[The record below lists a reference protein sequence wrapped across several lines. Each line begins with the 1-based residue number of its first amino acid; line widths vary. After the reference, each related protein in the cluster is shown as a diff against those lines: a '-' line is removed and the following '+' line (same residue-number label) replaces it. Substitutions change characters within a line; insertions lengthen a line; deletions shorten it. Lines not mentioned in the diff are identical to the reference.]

1 MLRSLALCIVSS
13 SLALGAILAAA
24 CGGSPTPTG
33 FGLTG
38 SSEDAAAGT
47 GAGGEDAAGTVT
59 PSGGEGGL
67 ITGVSDDGGTGSTSN
82 GCSAASQL
90 VYVLSSSNEIYSFEP
105 QTKVFTKISTLQC
118 QAGSMTPNSMAVDRL
133 GNAWVNY
140 VSANAFTGTPTAGA
154 IFKVDIA
161 TGACAAT
168 NIALTS
174 GWYQLGMGYSTA
186 SATDQT
192 DTLYVASTGQGGLGC
207 IGLPGAGAGTSP
219 GLGIVD
225 TNAGTLTPVGPFTGN
240 LAGQSAEL
248 TGTGDGRLF
257 GFFVLT
263 PVQVAQ
269 ITKTTGATPS
279 PITMTGVTCPQAWAF
294 SFWGGDFYLYTSP
307 DGVTKSTVT
316 HYTSA
321 DGGIDTGY
329 VTNAGIVIVG
339 AGVSTCAPTMPP
351 APK

>member
-1 MLRSLALCIVSS
+1 MLRSPAFVCCAAAS
-13 SLALGAILAAA
+13 SLALAAILAAA
-24 CGGSPTPTG
+24 CGGSPTLTG
-33 FGLTG
+33 FG
-38 SSEDAAAGT
+38 EDAAAGPGSTPT
-47 GAGGEDAAGTVT
+47 GGDDAGGPLT
-59 PSGGEGGL
+59 PSGEGGL
-67 ITGVSDDGGTGSTSN
+67 ITGVSDDAGTGSSSN

-140 VSANAFTGTPTAGA
+140 ISASSFTGTPTAGA

-207 IGLPGAGAGTSP
+207 IGLPGAGSSP

-225 TNAGTLTPVGPFTGN
+225 TAAGTLTPVGPFSGN